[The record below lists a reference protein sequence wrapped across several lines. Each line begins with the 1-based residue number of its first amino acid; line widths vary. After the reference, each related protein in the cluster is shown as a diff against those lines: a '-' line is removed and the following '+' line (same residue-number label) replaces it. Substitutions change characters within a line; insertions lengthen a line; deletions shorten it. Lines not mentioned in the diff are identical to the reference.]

1 MKQYYKI
8 KWLKLLGIAFR
19 EDPRNWT
26 CLLSRAAGRL
36 YILKVCKYYGYTKD
50 QLSELFGS
58 LTRSL
63 FLYGALPIKTNI

>member
-1 MKQYYKI
+1 MH
-8 KWLKLLGIAFR
+8 

-50 QLSELFGS
+50 QLSELFDS
-58 LTRSL
+58 LTMSL
-63 FLYGALPIKTNI
+63 FLYGALPIKKNI